1 MHTVLKELFPAVL
14 VNTKVKE
21 LLFNYKKAME

>member
-1 MHTVLKELFPAVL
+1 LKELFPAVL